1 MPYSRKLSAQNP
13 NRTGHSAPGELSSV
27 PCDCWF
33 SHSVGRHNAQLPG
46 RLKRAISLCLCILLL
61 VSVLGVTAQAAN
73 SGKKVRVG
81 WFESPFNQT
90 DQFGRR
96 FGYSYEYQQKIAA
109 YAGWEYEYV
118 EGSWP
123 ELMELLKKGEIDLL
137 SDVSYTEERAESL
150 NFASFPMGTEEYYV
164 FAAVGN
170 TEIVPDDT
178 ASLNGKTVGVN
189 KGSVQANFFQHWAKE
204 HDVHVKLVELTGSE
218 EESMKMLREGTLD
231 AYITLDAF
239 GGHDVS
245 VPVWKIGASDFFF
258 AVSKQRED
266 LLEELNAA
274 MSKIQDENRYYN
286 VHLYEKYL
294 VSLGANVFLGGKEQ
308 DWLAKHGPI
317 QVAYQDNYLAFCDE
331 QDGRLTGALKDYL
344 NLASDCLKN
353 AHLDFEPVAY
363 PSVEAALNAVKNGEA
378 DCMFPA
384 NLRDTDGEELGLT
397 LTPGLMRSEIYTVV
411 REEYKTRFLNKKE
424 IQVAVW
430 QGNSNYDALLKD
442 NFPDWKTVEYPDADA
457 CFQAIAAGEADCLL
471 ISNYRYNNLSAQC
484 EKLHLT
490 TLATGVTMNY
500 SFAVRKDNME
510 LYSILAKTTGLISD
524 SAVNAALTHYYSEG
538 ATVSVSDFIQSNPAL
553 VIAVT
558 VVFLALVGMNIA
570 VLRALRATKSAKE
583 KEQQVKKLNE
593 QVFVDALTHVRNKGA
608 YAQFEEKINAVI
620 QKGQQEPFAVVVCD
634 VNNLKTVND
643 LYGHKAGDACIKNA
657 CATICRVFSHSPVFR
672 IGGDEFAILLLG
684 EDYYRRKGL
693 MEQINALPRD
703 RSKIK
708 IGETI
713 AAGLAEYEPKKHE
726 TVLSVFEDADKAM
739 YERKQFMKES
749 MLPEDDKTDSSADT
763 ELLPVIHARKSIL
776 IADDIEMNREL
787 MGDLLQEDYDVLYA
801 ADGVETLEILR
812 SHKGEIDLVLLDLQM
827 PNMDGREVIAEMQV
841 DEDLMSVPVVVFTV
855 DQVAELDC
863 LRIGAMDFIPK
874 PYPDI
879 EIVKARI
886 AKCIELAEDRDL
898 IQYTEHDKLTGL
910 LNKEYFYRYVSRLD
924 HLYKGT
930 TLDAVVCDVN
940 RFHTVNKQ
948 YGRQFGDF
956 VLRTIGVSMKKLAR
970 NTGGIICREVGDTFL
985 LYCPHQDDYDQLFRE
1000 FLSDLYT
1007 EKEIAEKVRLR
1018 FGVFPDAKQK
1028 TDVEERFDCAKI
1040 AADRPKNDPQAV
1052 FGFYDLN

>member
-1 MPYSRKLSAQNP
+1 MTDARGLSAP
-13 NRTGHSAPGELSSV
+13 RGRSCTPCRSVDSAGSGNRRSP
-27 PCDCWF
+27 
-33 SHSVGRHNAQLPG
+33 VGR
-46 RLKRAISLCLCILLL
+46 KRGALLLLCLLLMM
-61 VSVLGVTAQAAN
+61 VVVLNVTAQAAG

-123 ELMELLKKGEIDLL
+123 ELMDLLQKGEIDLL
-137 SDVSYTEERAESL
+137 SDVSFTEERAKTL

-164 FAAVGN
+164 FAAAGN
-170 TEIVPDDT
+170 TEINPDDT
-178 ASLNGKTVGVN
+178 ASLNGKKVGVN
-189 KGSVQANFFQHWAKE
+189 KGSIQASFFQHWAKE
-204 HDVHVKLVELTGSE
+204 HGVHAELVELTGSE
-218 EESMKMLREGTLD
+218 EESMQLLRTGALD

-294 VSLGANVFLGGKEQ
+294 VTLGANVFLGGKEQ
-308 DWLAKHGPI
+308 AWLQQHGAI
-317 QVAYQDNYLAFCDE
+317 RVAYQDNYLAFCDE
-331 QDGRLTGALKDYL
+331 EDGRLTGALKDYL

-363 PSVEAALNAVKNGEA
+363 PSVEAALDAVRKGEA

-411 REEYKTRFLNKKE
+411 REEDKTRFSGKKE
-424 IQVAVW
+424 IQVAIW
-430 QGNSNYDALLKD
+430 PDNLNYDALLKD

-457 CFQAIAAGEADCLL
+457 CFRAIAAGEADCLL
-471 ISNYRYNNLSAQC
+471 ISNYRYNNLSALC

-490 TLATGVTMNY
+490 TLATGVSMNY
-500 SFAVRKDNME
+500 SFAVRKDSME
-510 LYSILAKTTGLISD
+510 LYSILAKTTGLVSD
-524 SAVNAALTHYYSEG
+524 SAVNAALTHYYSED
-538 ATVSVSDFIQSNPAL
+538 ASVSLSNFIQSNPAL

-583 KEQQVKKLNE
+583 QEQKVKKLNE

-608 YAQFEEKINAVI
+608 YAQFEEKIDAVI

-672 IGGDEFAILLLG
+672 VGGDEFVVLLFG

-708 IGETI
+708 LGETI
-713 AAGLAEYEPKKHE
+713 AAGLAEYQPQKHE
-726 TVLSVFEDADKAM
+726 TVLSVFEEADKAM
-739 YERKQFMKES
+739 YQRKQFMKES
-749 MLPEDDKTDSSADT
+749 LLPEEEKGDSDGET

-776 IADDIEMNREL
+776 IADDIKLNRDL
-787 MGDLLQEDYDVLYA
+787 MGDLLQEDYDIYYA
-801 ADGVETLEILR
+801 ADGVETLELLR

-827 PNMDGREVIAEMQV
+827 PNMDGRAVIAEMQV
-841 DEDLMSVPVVVFTV
+841 DEELMSVPVVVFTV

-924 HLYKGT
+924 HLFKET

-940 RFHTVNKQ
+940 RFHSVNKQ
-948 YGRQFGDF
+948 YGRQFGDY
-956 VLRTIGVSMKKLAR
+956 VLRSIGGSMKKLAR
-970 NTGGIICREVGDTFL
+970 KTGGILCREVGDTFL
-985 LYCPHQDDYDQLFRE
+985 LYCPHQEDYDGLFRE
-1000 FLSDLYT
+1000 LLSDLYA

-1018 FGVFPDAKQK
+1018 FGVLADARQK
-1028 TDVEERFDCAKI
+1028 ADVEERFDCAKI
-1040 AADRPKNDPQAV
+1040 AADRAKNDPQTL